1 VSISF
6 YDGSAPVFIRTLNAL
21 SAILTKAEAHAAANN
36 IAPGD
41 LLDAR
46 LHPTMYPLTKQVQL
60 ACDFSGKA
68 CARFTQTELPVM
80 ADTETTFTEL
90 QARIKKVLA
99 NIEALPA
106 DKYEGGEKRE
116 ITFPVGPGKT
126 MTLTGQQFLN
136 HSAMPQ
142 FFFHCTTAYDILRHK
157 GVELGKRDFLG
168 VA

>member
-1 VSISF
+1 MTF
-6 YDGSAPVFIRTLNAL
+6 YDGSAPVFTHTLTAL
-21 SAILTKAEAHAAANN
+21 SAILNKAEAHAAANK
-36 IAPGD
+36 IAPEE
-41 LLDAR
+41 LLNAQ
-46 LHPTMYPLTKQVQL
+46 LHPSMYTLTRQVQL

-80 ADTETTFTEL
+80 ADTETTFAEL
-90 QARIKKVLA
+90 QARIARVLS
-99 NIEALPA
+99 NIKALPPE
-106 DKYEGGEKRE
+106 KYEGAETRE

-126 MTLTGQQFLN
+126 MTVTGQQFLN

-157 GVELGKRDFLG
+157 GVEIGKRDFLG